1 MIFYFLYY
9 FSFLSFHFT
18 HTFFFFFLLQ
28 YLLHTHCISIPTPFF
43 SFFSLIQVSS
53 IPTLFSKKI
62 LQHFLFFSPIR
73 SLWFFFFFLPH
84 VVLIS
89 LSPFLYL
96 LCLPHAQLSF
106 SSARSLSVSFF
117 FFFLLNSRGHYGQS
131 LLHQFSTQAF
141 PPNLGRRNLWARER
155 KFFPRF
161 STLPIFLSFP
171 NSGKPLS
178 FPLYVFHPPKITPT
192 KHSVKSLFMK
202 SLKVILNI
210 VQYP

>member
-1 MIFYFLYY
+1 MWKYCGNISQNFL
-9 FSFLSFHFT
+9 FFISFVLSQLSSHPYVFP
-18 HTFFFFFLLQ
+18 FFFFF
-28 YLLHTHCISIPTPFF
+28 F
-43 SFFSLIQVSS
+43 SR
-53 IPTLFSKKI
+53 
-62 LQHFLFFSPIR
+62 FSP
-73 SLWFFFFFLPH
+73 PH

-171 NSGKPLS
+171 NSGKHCFSLN
-178 FPLYVFHPPKITPT
+178 FLLNVFHPP
-192 KHSVKSLFMK
+192 
-202 SLKVILNI
+202 
-210 VQYP
+210 

>member
-18 HTFFFFFLLQ
+18 HTFLFFFLQ

-53 IPTLFSKKI
+53 TPTFFSKKI

-73 SLWFFFFFLPH
+73 SLWTFFFFFFH
-84 VVLIS
+84 T
-89 LSPFLYL
+89 LSLYL
-96 LCLPHAQLSF
+96 YPPSFICFVSLMRNCHSPALALSLFLF
-106 SSARSLSVSFF
+106 S

-178 FPLYVFHPPKITPT
+178 FLLYIFHPPKITPT